1 MGIIKYYEKPT
12 ALGDAVAILQ
22 EKRGAAC
29 VLAGGTSLAL
39 RQPPGIDTL
48 VDITRLGLS
57 GFEDRGD
64 SVAILACTP
73 VADLATSDFC
83 RNAYS
88 GVLSQAANRVGS
100 TPLRNRITVA
110 GNIVQVLPWSD
121 LPGIFLALNAT
132 IVIEGTHPRTFTAA
146 DFFNGHP
153 RNLLRAGDIVT
164 EIRVPKPVGRVTAS
178 FVKVT
183 KTAFDYAALS
193 VTTACWFNGKTVA
206 NCSVALGSVRPLP
219 ITVPQAEE
227 EITGKIPER
236 QDIIRAAARAS
247 GAVEPS
253 QDYRYSADYRRQL
266 IKVWVKRCLH
276 ETLS

>member
-1 MGIIKYYEKPT
+1 MGRIKYYEKPT
-12 ALGDAVAILQ
+12 ALGDAVAMLQ
-22 EKRGAAC
+22 ERRGAASI
-29 VLAGGTSLAL
+29 LAGGTSLAL

-48 VDITRLGLS
+48 VDISGLGLA
-57 GFEDRGD
+57 GFEDRGGA
-64 SVAILACTP
+64 VAILACTP
-73 VADLATSDFC
+73 VAELESNDFC

-88 GVLSQAANRVGS
+88 GVLARAASRVGS

-110 GNIVQVLPWSD
+110 GNVVQVLPWSD
-121 LPGIFLALNAT
+121 LPGVFLALNAT
-132 IVIEGTHPRTFTAA
+132 VVVEGTHPRTFTAA

-178 FVKVT
+178 FVKVS
-183 KTAFDYAALS
+183 KTTFDYASLS
-193 VTTACWFNGKTVA
+193 VTTACWFNGKTVTD
-206 NCSVALGSVRPLP
+206 CSVALASVRPLP
-219 ITVPQAEE
+219 VRVPQCEE
-227 EITGKIPER
+227 EIAGKIPER
-236 QDIIRAAARAS
+236 DDIIRAAARAS

-253 QDYRYSADYRRQL
+253 RDYRYSQDYRRQL